1 MSSVLSILNL
11 LLEHLHF
18 TFSDLGKQLRPT
30 SAAAPTRSDPHHTK
44 YIEQLFLANFPY
56 HLAENFEYTASDSK
70 KSPANTKLKANTI
83 NLLLCQLCSSSLLQ
97 LSEPRL
103 LHIFQYSLDSLVVHT
118 GHSDDDSCHKL
129 EVNELLTL
137 LNLTETVLH
146 SFSNTDITKPFLVA
160 LTKFFDSAAKFSQQK
175 WLVFE
180 FLCREFYENGKLK
193 E

>member
-70 KSPANTKLKANTI
+70 KTPANQRWVIAILKKSITNYITNYFYTK
-83 NLLLCQLCSSSLLQ
+83 
-97 LSEPRL
+97 
-103 LHIFQYSLDSLVVHT
+103 
-118 GHSDDDSCHKL
+118 
-129 EVNELLTL
+129 
-137 LNLTETVLH
+137 
-146 SFSNTDITKPFLVA
+146 
-160 LTKFFDSAAKFSQQK
+160 
-175 WLVFE
+175 
-180 FLCREFYENGKLK
+180 
-193 E
+193 